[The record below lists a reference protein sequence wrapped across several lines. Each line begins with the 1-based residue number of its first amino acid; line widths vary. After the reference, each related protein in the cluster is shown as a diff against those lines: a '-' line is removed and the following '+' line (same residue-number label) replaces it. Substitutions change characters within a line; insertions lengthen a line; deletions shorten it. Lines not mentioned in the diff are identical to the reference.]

1 MARLLVVALVL
12 VVPAEL
18 DAAPP
23 AVTTAAYQ
31 RGGKLIAFGSH
42 GRVHLFDEE
51 SGEPRG
57 HVDVTGRIT
66 AIAFSPNGNLLAV
79 AAGEPGRNGIVTIHS
94 VPASS
99 SSDVRTSTASHKDT
113 VYALAFSPDGKTLA
127 TAGYERLI
135 HLWDVSERGV
145 IGKSPRLTL
154 KDHSDTIH
162 DLAFHPKG
170 HLLASAGADRAVKV
184 WDVASGNRLY
194 TLGDPTDW
202 VYCAA
207 WSPDGKHLAAGGVD
221 KTVRVWEADASG
233 GRLVHSVFAHEK
245 PVWRLRYADG
255 GATLYSVGEDRIIKS
270 WVAARMTETKVYE
283 PQPDNVL
290 DLAVAPGG
298 QRLAVARFDGAA
310 ILLDTATGK
319 SVAQLL
325 PIKPIP
331 PKAESLK
338 PTSVRIGENATV
350 TVTGSNLDFATGV
363 TSSRNDVKVELG
375 AKSSRSLTLTVKVP
389 AGALPGATDLVLA
402 GEAGKSAPIKLAID
416 RFEALTE
423 TGLTDSARAAPLVK
437 LPATLAG
444 SLDRAG
450 DVDYYRFEAK
460 AGDQVGVQVT
470 AGELGSKLD
479 ASLVLTDST
488 GTVLVEGTTALGFAI
503 PRSGVYAIGLR
514 DRDYRGGAEFRY
526 RLHVGDVP
534 VVTGVFPLAVPRGR
548 AADVHIEGVNLGG
561 AIRARLAV
569 PADAAIGSR
578 LPVPLP
584 RSAVG
589 KAEVVVAEF
598 PSVVVDPVAGAELR
612 APGSAD
618 GIFSKPDEAHLI
630 RFAAKKGQRLA
641 IEVLAR
647 RAGSAVDPSI
657 EVLDSAGRPVPRA
670 LLRAT
675 AMTYSTFRDH
685 DSSGPGI
692 RLETWNE
699 LAIDDYMFVGGE
711 LMRILALPKNP
722 DDDCQFYQ
730 VGGQRQ
736 GFLGTTPAHVSQG
749 SPMYKVEVH
758 PPGAS
763 FPPNGLPQFTL
774 HYRND
779 DGGAGF
785 GKDSFLLFDAPADG
799 IYQVRVSDSAGRHG
813 PANAY
818 RLTVRSPKPDF
829 TVSFNPTAPAVWKG
843 GAIPVGVTVTRLDGF
858 EGPVRVELQGLP
870 PGFHAPATFVEAGH
884 TTTAFALYAEQ
895 GASVPPETKLRIVA
909 RATIESA
916 DVVREAAGGT
926 PRLVEPGDIV
936 TATSTSEIAIRPGRE
951 SRFVVRIE
959 RRGKFAG
966 RVPVEVRGLPHGVRV
981 LDIGLNGILI
991 TERETSREVV
1001 LYSEP
1006 WVKPMEHPIVV
1017 LAKSEGK
1024 NTDHAARSV
1033 LLKVQK

>member
-1 MARLLVVALVL
+1 
-12 VVPAEL
+12 
-18 DAAPP
+18 
-23 AVTTAAYQ
+23 
-31 RGGKLIAFGSH
+31 
-42 GRVHLFDEE
+42 
-51 SGEPRG
+51 
-57 HVDVTGRIT
+57 
-66 AIAFSPNGNLLAV
+66 
-79 AAGEPGRNGIVTIHS
+79 
-94 VPASS
+94 
-99 SSDVRTSTASHKDT
+99 
-113 VYALAFSPDGKTLA
+113 
-127 TAGYERLI
+127 
-135 HLWDVSERGV
+135 
-145 IGKSPRLTL
+145 
-154 KDHSDTIH
+154 
-162 DLAFHPKG
+162 
-170 HLLASAGADRAVKV
+170 
-184 WDVASGNRLY
+184 
-194 TLGDPTDW
+194 
-202 VYCAA
+202 
-207 WSPDGKHLAAGGVD
+207 
-221 KTVRVWEADASG
+221 
-233 GRLVHSVFAHEK
+233 
-245 PVWRLRYADG
+245 
-255 GATLYSVGEDRIIKS
+255 
-270 WVAARMTETKVYE
+270 
-283 PQPDNVL
+283 
-290 DLAVAPGG
+290 
-298 QRLAVARFDGAA
+298 
-310 ILLDTATGK
+310 
-319 SVAQLL
+319 
-325 PIKPIP
+325 
-331 PKAESLK
+331 
-338 PTSVRIGENATV
+338 
-350 TVTGSNLDFATGV
+350 
-363 TSSRNDVKVELG
+363 
-375 AKSSRSLTLTVKVP
+375 LTLTVKVP